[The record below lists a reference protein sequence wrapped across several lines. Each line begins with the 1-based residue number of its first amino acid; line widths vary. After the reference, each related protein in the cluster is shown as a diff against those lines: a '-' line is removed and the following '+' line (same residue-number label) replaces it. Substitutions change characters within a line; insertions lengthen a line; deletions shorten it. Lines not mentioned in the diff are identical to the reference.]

1 MTSITVVIP
10 AYNVEKYIIDAVE
23 SVLQQTILP
32 NEIVIIN
39 DGSTDNTAEI
49 LKRYESNALI
59 KIFHTSNKGLGEA
72 RNRGLKESTSEY
84 IYFFDSDDLLTPTFV
99 EEMQKNIQLYNE
111 PDIILFSG
119 QSFYDEQYNSSK
131 AKFFPSYER
140 GFQEFFNNSYD
151 LISNLMIKGCFF
163 SSACLYISKKELWTK
178 NNLKFQP
185 IIHEDED
192 IIFQI
197 TAHSKN
203 SLVLQDIFFNRRVR
217 SDSIMTSG
225 RTVRNLNG
233 FLTSLESMYK
243 FKDKHPILYRDLK
256 PLWKKRVTTLT
267 LSTLYLIK
275 NLRKPIL
282 KPVLIKALFDSYSTE
297 RAIKV
302 IKVLSAKLI
311 ASRSA

>member
-1 MTSITVVIP
+1 MSSITIVIP
-10 AYNVEKYIIDAVE
+10 AYNVEKYVVDAVE
-23 SVLQQTILP
+23 SVLTQTILP
-32 NEIVIIN
+32 NEIIIIN
-39 DGSTDNTAEI
+39 DGSSDNTADI
-49 LKRYESNALI
+49 LKRYENNPLI
-59 KIFHTSNKGLGEA
+59 KVFHTSNKGLGEA
-72 RNRGLKESTSEY
+72 RNKGLSESSSDY

-131 AKFFPSYER
+131 AKFFPNYER
-140 GFQEFFNNSYD
+140 GFQNSFNNSYD
-151 LISNLMIKGCFF
+151 LISSLMAKGSFF
-163 SSACLYISKKELWTK
+163 SSACLYISKKDLWIGK
-178 NNLKFQP
+178 NLTFKP
-185 IIHEDED
+185 VVHEDED

-256 PLWKKRVTTLT
+256 PLWKKRVATLT

-282 KPVLIKALFDSYSTE
+282 KPVLIKALYDSYSTE
-297 RAIKV
+297 RAIKA
-302 IKVLSAKLI
+302 IKALGTKLI
-311 ASRSA
+311 ASR

>member
-1 MTSITVVIP
+1 MSSITIVIP
-10 AYNVEKYIIDAVE
+10 AYNVEKYVVDAVE
-23 SVLQQTILP
+23 SVLTQTILP
-32 NEIVIIN
+32 NEIIIIN
-39 DGSTDNTAEI
+39 DGSSDNTADI
-49 LKRYESNALI
+49 LKRYENNPLI
-59 KIFHTSNKGLGEA
+59 KVFHTSNKGLGEA
-72 RNRGLKESTSEY
+72 RNKGLCEASSDY
-84 IYFFDSDDLLTPTFV
+84 IYFFDSDDLLNPDFIEKV
-99 EEMQKNIQLYNE
+99 LNNIQIYNN

-119 QSFYDEQYNSSK
+119 QSFYDEKYTEQNV
-131 AKFFPSYER
+131 FFPSYDR

-151 LISNLMIKGCFF
+151 LISNLMIKGSFF

-203 SLVLQDIFFNRRVR
+203 SLVLKDIFFNRRVR
-217 SDSIMTSG
+217 NDSIMTSG